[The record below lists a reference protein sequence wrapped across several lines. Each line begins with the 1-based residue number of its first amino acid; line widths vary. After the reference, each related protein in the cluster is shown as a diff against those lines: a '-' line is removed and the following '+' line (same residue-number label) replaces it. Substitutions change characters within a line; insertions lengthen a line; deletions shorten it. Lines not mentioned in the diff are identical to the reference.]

1 MLPADPPSSEDP
13 RTFIKLP
20 EPESPPTVPNAE
32 DIMDYFLTAP
42 NSLASGEV
50 KAHRG
55 MFEAETND
63 GYDQLESETLRLI
76 KEAVTLARGIVEAKS
91 LGVKCG
97 VSANGELTSA
107 MKEAQGTVVDA
118 VRAS

>member
-1 MLPADPPSSEDP
+1 MLPANPPSSEDP
-13 RTFIKLP
+13 RTFITLP
-20 EPESPPTVPNAE
+20 EPETPPTVPKAE
-32 DIMDYFLTAP
+32 DIMGYFLTAP
-42 NSLASGEV
+42 NGLASDEV

-76 KEAVTLARGIVEAKS
+76 KEAATLPRGVIEAES
-91 LGVKCG
+91 LKVKHN
-97 VSANGELTSA
+97 VAANGELTSA
-107 MKEAQGTVVDA
+107 MGARGTVDA